1 MPHTDTG
8 WLPLADRIVR
18 EFESCARALPNGNFL
33 AYPDPATGND
43 PWTIGWGSTGPEIR
57 KGVIWTKAQCDAR
70 LLHDLLSVYGPAVD
84 RLTAGN
90 PTSDHQK
97 AALTSAV
104 YNLGETNIGR
114 SALLRFHND
123 GNYLGAAEQFLRWN
137 RAGGKVMRGLTRRR
151 EAERA
156 LYLGIKP

>member
-1 MPHTDTG
+1 MPPSDGG

-33 AYPDPATGND
+33 AYPDPATGKE
-43 PWTIGWGSTGPEIR
+43 PWTIGWGSTGPDVR

-97 AALTSAV
+97 AALTSFC
-104 YNLGETNIGR
+104 YNAGTANLKT
-114 SALLRFHND
+114 STLLRYHND
-123 GNYLGAAEQFLRWN
+123 GNFSGAADQF
-137 RAGGKVMRGLTRRR
+137 GKWVYADHKPMKGLVRRR
-151 EAERA
+151 AAEAA
-156 LYLGIKP
+156 LYRGQP